1 HIRSL
6 MPDIRG
12 ILYQPV
18 DLEKFNQNVNSAA
31 PDNLKPIIDSGA
43 RIMLTPSRINKP
55 GIINDKNLR
64 SLIPVLAYLKE
75 MGENYHG
82 VVMGEDQSPEK
93 IYSRDL
99 VESAVNAGVGD
110 RFTILPPALNIQD
123 YYKYADIVVT
133 LAPREPFGRTV
144 VEAIACGVPV
154 VGSNTGGINEIL
166 QNFAPEWTVNPDDSL
181 QVAQT
186 IINVAKSSSTKDF
199 LSKGNN
205 WVCDNCSLE
214 SYAGGMMQFTGL
226 SNEVFLIKKTLTR
239 RGVRRV

>member
-1 HIRSL
+1 
-6 MPDIRG
+6 M
-12 ILYQPV
+12 
-18 DLEKFNQNVNSAA
+18 
-31 PDNLKPIIDSGA
+31 
-43 RIMLTPSRINKP
+43 
-55 GIINDKNLR
+55 
-64 SLIPVLAYLKE
+64 
-75 MGENYHG
+75 
-82 VVMGEDQSPEK
+82 
-93 IYSRDL
+93 
-99 VESAVNAGVGD
+99 
-110 RFTILPPALNIQD
+110 NIQD

-186 IINVAKSSSTKDF
+186 IINVAKSSSTKDV

-214 SYAGGMMQFTGL
+214 SYARGMMQFTGL
-226 SNEVFLIKKTLTR
+226 KKTLTR
-239 RGVRRV
+239 RRVRRG